1 MDPIVI
7 LITLI
12 ATFGGDKA
20 GIQFYSHNPN
30 VVFVSEDMC
39 NDVLREATTYFYDG
53 AELYARQ
60 EFPNDTL
67 STLTLECMQYTID
80 NETGEFEPLEYEY
93 NGEWNDY
100 SDFEVKPKGMQ
111 I

>member
-1 MDPIVI
+1 MDPVVI

-12 ATFGGDKA
+12 ATFGGDMSN
-20 GIQFYSHNPN
+20 INFYSHNPN
-30 VVFVSEDMC
+30 VVFVSRDMC
-39 NDVLREATTYFYDG
+39 NDVLREANEYFYDG

-67 STLTLECMQYTID
+67 STLTLECMEYTLSLIH
-80 NETGEFEPLEYEY
+80 
-93 NGEWNDY
+93 
-100 SDFEVKPKGMQ
+100 

>member
-1 MDPIVI
+1 MDPVVI

-12 ATFGGDKA
+12 ATFGGDMSN
-20 GIQFYSHNPN
+20 INFYSHNPN
-30 VVFVSEDMC
+30 VVFVSRDMC
-39 NDVLREATTYFYDG
+39 NDVLREANEYFYEG

-67 STLTLECMQYTID
+67 STLTLECMEYTI
-80 NETGEFEPLEYEY
+80 NNITGEFEPLEYEY
-93 NGEWNDY
+93 NGEWEDY
-100 SDFEVKPKGMQ
+100 KDKNYET

>member
-1 MDPIVI
+1 MDPVVI

-12 ATFGGDKA
+12 ATFGGDMSN
-20 GIQFYSHNPN
+20 IQFYSHNPQ
-30 VVFVSEDMC
+30 VVFVSRDMC
-39 NDVLREATTYFYDG
+39 NDVLNEATEYFYDG
-53 AELYARQ
+53 AELYAQQ

-67 STLTLECMQYTID
+67 STLTLECMEYTIN

-93 NGEWNDY
+93 NGEWDAYKDKNY
-100 SDFEVKPKGMQ
+100 ET